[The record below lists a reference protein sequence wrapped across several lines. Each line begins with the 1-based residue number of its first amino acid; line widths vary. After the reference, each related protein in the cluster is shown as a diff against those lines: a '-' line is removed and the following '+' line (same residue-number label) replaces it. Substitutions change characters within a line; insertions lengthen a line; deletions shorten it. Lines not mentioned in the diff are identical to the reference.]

1 MWKCCALFVEK
12 LWGFSFSLQWA
23 GAFLNYMQK
32 TAVQLLTSTFMVEQ
46 VLQPV
51 AHAGSIAQEEH

>member
-1 MWKCCALFVEK
+1 MLFVEK
-12 LWGFSFSLQWA
+12 LWVFSFSLQWA

-51 AHAGSIAQEEH
+51 AHARSIAQEEH